1 MNADERARVEDTAR
15 RQAGLRM
22 LQLPDELKYSPW
34 ERMQGGLIAVGLVV
48 GIVTLPF
55 LWGYSI
61 IGILEMLRDLLN
73 GLLK

>member
-1 MNADERARVEDTAR
+1 MDTERSRIEDAAR

-34 ERMQGGLIAVGLVV
+34 ERMQGGLMAMGMVVLVIA
-48 GIVTLPF
+48 LPI

-61 IGILEMLRDLLN
+61 LGVLEMLRDLLN